1 VLARCEQAVL
11 LEPANAESLAVRWW
25 ALDDVATLR
34 LHVGFAQAWP
44 HLRERL
50 AT

>member
-1 VLARCEQAVL
+1 
-11 LEPANAESLAVRWW
+11 
-25 ALDDVATLR
+25 LDDVATLR